1 MVLDGLEENVDFW
14 TMVLS
19 DDEEVPIPGLTLNHS
34 SKCAQLCRAHSAN
47 MNADNATENGQGK
60 TGAFGSLDADR
71 RVEKERSLAR
81 PDKLPNGKYRCVL
94 LTLCTFKPLTAHL
107 QVQPSLQ
114 G

>member
-19 DDEEVPIPGLTLNHS
+19 DDDEVPIPGLTLNHT

-47 MNADNATENGQGK
+47 MNTDNATENGQG
-60 TGAFGSLDADR
+60 TTVAFGILDADR
-71 RVEKERSLAR
+71 RVEKERNLAN

-94 LTLCTFKPLTAHL
+94 VLCTFKPLTAHL